1 MRTAQAGLRDE
12 ARCPRA
18 EAPVAFIANR
28 TQSHMNN
35 VTRSVAVVD
44 DEVSVGRAIQRL
56 LRSAG
61 IASDVFTSGEAL
73 LDALAATPPYEP
85 SCVVLD
91 IQMPGLNGIEVQRR
105 LSGTGIQCIV
115 ITAHDDTR
123 VREQAQAAGARVY
136 LRKPFDDSSL
146 IGAVH
151 AVLGVP
157 PPA

>member
-1 MRTAQAGLRDE
+1 
-12 ARCPRA
+12 
-18 EAPVAFIANR
+18 
-28 TQSHMNN
+28 MNT

-61 IASDVFTSGEAL
+61 IDSDVFTSGEAF
-73 LDALAATPPYEP
+73 LDALAASAPYEP
-85 SCVVLD
+85 ACVVLD

-105 LSGTGIQCIV
+105 LGGTRIQCIV

-123 VREQAQAAGARVY
+123 VREQAQAAGAVAY
-136 LRKPFDDSSL
+136 LRKPFDDSAL

-157 PPA
+157 PPP